1 MFKKLVS
8 FCEGEEL
15 NFRLLYFRLDGN
27 PLCSDDTLNQ
37 FCKVEGGRSET
48 NGTSPTNFSDSCPN
62 QRCSPPYE
70 FYMNCSCMAP
80 LIIDYRLRSPGFSYF
95 LPYSKAFEEYLTS
108 HLKLQANQ
116 ISYTFEWQVG
126 PRVFMILKIFPEYAD
141 KNSSLIFNSSEIQRI
156 INMFTG
162 WTIPNHD
169 LFGPYDPMGLV
180 PYYNGKFSKLFME
193 AFSLCHSS

>member
-1 MFKKLVS
+1 
-8 FCEGEEL
+8 
-15 NFRLLYFRLDGN
+15 
-27 PLCSDDTLNQ
+27 
-37 FCKVEGGRSET
+37 
-48 NGTSPTNFSDSCPN
+48 
-62 QRCSPPYE
+62 
-70 FYMNCSCMAP
+70 MAP

-141 KNSSLIFNSSEIQRI
+141 KNSSLTFNSSEIQRI

-169 LFGPYDPMGLV
+169 LFGPYDPMDLV
-180 PYYNGKFSKLFME
+180 PYYNGKFLKLFME